1 MDAKT
6 ILLGSLDERWEKY
19 SAEMKTCRKEFS
31 EEAVHD
37 LRVATRRLL
46 AVFDLLRSLQNHK
59 RIQKIRRVL
68 KDQLDELDDLRDVQV
83 LSADVSEFVRDMPK
97 LVSFEQYL
105 AKEEK
110 RLLRRAHK
118 LVKSD
123 DLKGLS
129 KRIGKTREVLE
140 GFPDETLGER
150 ILASA
155 DEAYSRVC
163 QAYEAMDTENMAS
176 IHKLRIAFKKFRYL
190 VEIAHPLLL
199 NFPAENF
206 ERMHHYQSRMGD
218 VQDMEVAGQYLTEF
232 FETASPA
239 DFEAVSNHYA
249 SRLRAAVSNFVKD
262 KGEVQTFWRSSPE
275 RSFPWEK
282 PS

>member
-6 ILLGSLDERWEKY
+6 VLTQSLAERWEKY
-19 SAEMKTCRKEFS
+19 SAELKICRKEFS

-59 RIQKIRRVL
+59 RIQKVRRVL

-83 LSADVSEFVRDMPK
+83 LLADVSEFVRDMPE
-97 LVSFEQYL
+97 LSPFEQNL

-110 RLLRRAHK
+110 RFLRRAHK

-140 GFPDETLGER
+140 GFSDETLGER

-155 DEAYSRVC
+155 DEAYSRVR
-163 QAYEAMDTENMAS
+163 QSYEAMDTENMAS

-190 VEIAHPLLL
+190 VEIAHPLLS
-199 NFPAENF
+199 NFPQENF

-218 VQDMEVAGQYLTEF
+218 VQDMEVAGQYVAEF
-232 FETASPA
+232 FESASSA

-249 SRLRAAVSNFVKD
+249 SRLRAAVSNFVED
-262 KGEVQTFWRSSPE
+262 KGEVQTFWRTSSDKP
-275 RSFPWEK
+275 FPWEK